1 MPQTLNRLSN
11 YVDRTIAKPGD
22 STEDTMR
29 KRTFTLLTSLKCL
42 CCFPWA
48 LMYFAFG
55 LSAAAVF
62 PLSFAAIILISILVF
77 LAGKNF
83 TAFVTVP
90 AFFMLLIP
98 VALQWQLG
106 GFAASGAVMLWSVL
120 APLGVLVFRGVG
132 EAKLWFA
139 AFVLLVFGACALELY
154 PAAAEDRPVWM
165 IGVFFAMNIGAV
177 TAIFFGTIHY
187 FVHQVGK
194 EQATVK
200 EKNAALEST
209 LNHLKEM
216 QHQLILNE
224 KMASLG
230 KLAAGVAHEIN
241 NPIGAVRSAA
251 DVCGRCLKKVA
262 ELVSTRATT
271 KEITDDMQ
279 YQKSLQIVE
288 DNSEVIAQ
296 ATDRIATIVSNLKDF
311 ARLDEA
317 EFQDADIHAGLDSTL
332 TLMQHEIGSGI
343 EIVRDYGEIPS
354 IPCYPNQL
362 NQVFMSILSKAV
374 DSVDGSGVITIRTYV
389 VSDQV
394 CVAIRDNG
402 RGIPNQ
408 EVGNLFDLDFST
420 TATRVSMDTSLP
432 SAYNIV
438 KSHEGDLR
446 VASNGMEGTEFTISL
461 PTREPPLEPSF
472 PAGEVHKAAQHEL
485 SGGR

>member
-1 MPQTLNRLSN
+1 MRQTLNRLTN
-11 YVDRTIAKPGD
+11 YIDREIVKPGD

-29 KRTFTLLTSLKCL
+29 KRTFTLLMSLKCV

-48 LMYFAFG
+48 FMYAVFG
-55 LSAAAVF
+55 LSVAALL

-77 LAGKNF
+77 IIGKNF
-83 TAFVTVP
+83 TVFVTIP

-98 VALQWQLG
+98 IVLQWHLG

-139 AFVLLVFGACALELY
+139 AFILLVLTACILELY
-154 PAAAEDRPVWM
+154 MPPAEHRPVWM

-187 FVHQVGK
+187 FVDQARK

-200 EKNAALEST
+200 EKNTALEST
-209 LNHLKEM
+209 LNQLREV
-216 QHQLILNE
+216 QHQLILKE

-230 KLAAGVAHEIN
+230 KLAAGIAHEIN
-241 NPIGAVRSAA
+241 NPVGAVRSAA
-251 DVCGRCLKKVA
+251 DVWGRCLEKVVG
-262 ELVSTRATT
+262 LVSIRDTPQ
-271 KEITDDMQ
+271 EITDDPQ
-279 YQKSLQIVE
+279 YQKSVQIMR
-288 DNSEVIAQ
+288 DNSEVIAK
-296 ATDRIATIVSNLKDF
+296 ATDRIAKIVSNLKDF

-317 EFQDADIHAGLDSTL
+317 EFQEADIHAGLESTL
-332 TLMQHEIGSGI
+332 TLMQHEIGNS
-343 EIVRDYGEIPS
+343 IVIIRDYGEIPF

-374 DSVDGSGVITIRTYV
+374 DSIEGSGVITIRTYV
-389 VSDQV
+389 VNGQV

-402 RGIPNQ
+402 REIPNTQ
-408 EVGNLFDLDFST
+408 LENLFDLGFGT
-420 TATRVSMDTSLP
+420 TASRVNMDTSLP

-438 KSHEGDLR
+438 KSHGGDL
-446 VASNGMEGTEFTISL
+446 VVKSKAMEGTEFTIGL
-461 PTREPPLEPSF
+461 PKRALP
-472 PAGEVHKAAQHEL
+472 Q
-485 SGGR
+485 